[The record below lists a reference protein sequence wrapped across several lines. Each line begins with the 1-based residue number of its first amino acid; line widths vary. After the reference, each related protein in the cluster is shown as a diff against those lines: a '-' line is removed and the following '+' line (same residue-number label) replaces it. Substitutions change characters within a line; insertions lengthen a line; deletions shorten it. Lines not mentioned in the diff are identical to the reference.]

1 LTLEGNL
8 SKNMEELQHKRKKPQ
23 KFMWKRIFFMILSC
37 LICWQIFGQR
47 SDRLEY
53 IDKYKKIAIA
63 EMERAG
69 VPASIKLAQGLLESN
84 AGKSTL
90 ARKANNH
97 FGMKCGSAWKGK
109 TYAKEDDDYDANG
122 KLIKSCFRVYRNAK
136 ASYIAHSEF
145 LRDPNKNYR
154 YGFLFRINPR
164 DYKAWARGLKKAGY
178 ATSPTYAQNLI
189 NTIETYKLDQYDRM
203 SEVDVEVG
211 EVIADLPTV
220 PSVNGVK
227 VAFANTGESAADIAL
242 RSNVSVSRI
251 LRYNERINDA
261 SKELKR
267 GQRVFLQRK
276 RSNFRGK
283 QKYHYVKS
291 KETMFSIAQQFGL
304 RLSKLYKKNK
314 MAEGSQPAEGE
325 KLKLRG
331 WRVSTPP
338 RLSTAPPIS
347 EDETEFEWEGEG
359 PNNNGGNSD
368 FEIEFED
375 PVVPDIEDTETPPG
389 ERVYHTVAAGDT
401 LFGLA
406 RKYGT
411 SVEKIKK
418 MNTLAG
424 NVISIGQR
432 LRVQ

>member
-1 LTLEGNL
+1 
-8 SKNMEELQHKRKKPQ
+8 
-23 KFMWKRIFFMILSC
+23 MWKRIIFIFLSC

-47 SDRLEY
+47 SDRLDY

-90 ARKANNH
+90 AKRANNH

-109 TYAKEDDDYDANG
+109 TYDKEDDDYDANG

-154 YGFLFRINPR
+154 YGFLFRLNPR

-178 ATSPTYAQNLI
+178 ATSPTYATNLI
-189 NTIETYKLDQYDRM
+189 NTIETYELFQYDRI
-203 SEVDVEVG
+203 SSVDVDVG
-211 EVIADLPTV
+211 EVIADIPTV
-220 PSVNGVK
+220 PSINGVK

-267 GQRVFLQRK
+267 GQRVFLQKK

-283 QKYHYVKS
+283 KKYHYVKS
-291 KETMFSIAQQFGL
+291 KETMFSIAQSYGMQVA
-304 RLSKLYKKNK
+304 KLYRKNK
-314 MAEGSQPAEGE
+314 MAEGSQAAVGE

-331 WRVSTPP
+331 WKVKTAP
-338 RLSTAPPIS
+338 RLSTAPPV
-347 EDETEFEWEGEG
+347 ENEETEFEWEGEG
-359 PNNNGGNSD
+359 GTPTNGNNNSD
-368 FEIEFED
+368 FEIDFED
-375 PVVPDIEDTETPPG
+375 PVVPDIEDTQTPPG
-389 ERVYHTVAAGDT
+389 ERVYHTVVAGDT
-401 LFGLA
+401 LFGLS
-406 RKYGT
+406 RKYGA
-411 SVEKIKK
+411 SVEQIKK
-418 MNTLAG
+418 LNGLGG

>member
-1 LTLEGNL
+1 MEQSL

-23 KFMWKRIFFMILSC
+23 EFMWKRIFFMILSC

-84 AGKSTL
+84 AGQSTL
-90 ARKANNH
+90 AKRANNH

-109 TYAKEDDDYDANG
+109 TYAKEDDDYDENG
-122 KLIKSCFRVYRNAK
+122 KLLKSCFRVYKNAK

-164 DYKAWARGLKKAGY
+164 DYKAWAKGLKKAGY

-189 NTIETYKLDQYDRM
+189 NTIETYELFQYDRM
-203 SEVDVEVG
+203 SSVDADVG
-211 EVIADLPTV
+211 EVIADIPTV
-220 PSVNGVK
+220 PAINGVK

-242 RSNVSVSRI
+242 RSNVSISRI

-267 GQRVFLQRK
+267 GERVFLQKK
-276 RSNFRGK
+276 RSNYRGK
-283 QKYHYVKS
+283 KKYHYVKT
-291 KETMFSIAQQFGL
+291 KETMFSIAQKYGL
-304 RLSKLYKKNK
+304 QLSKLYRKNK
-314 MAEGSQPAEGE
+314 LAEGSQPAVGE

-331 WRVSTPP
+331 WKVKTAP
-338 RLSTAPPIS
+338 RLSTAGPI
-347 EDETEFEWEGEG
+347 ETEETEFDWEDGR
-359 PNNNGGNSD
+359 PDNNSGNSD

-375 PVVPDIEDTETPPG
+375 PVVPDVEDTETPPG
-389 ERVYHTVAAGDT
+389 DRVYHTVAAGDT
-401 LFGLA
+401 LFGLS

-411 SVEKIKK
+411 SVENIKK
-418 MNTLAG
+418 MNALGG
-424 NVISIGQR
+424 NVISIGQK